1 MTANAPADASQEKHK
16 WDAYYG
22 ALKDEP
28 EPTGAVAALYRELAE
43 TMAAI
48 VPPQARV
55 LEAGCGS
62 AQTSLAL
69 ARLAQYDVS
78 LLDFSDDALAYARR
92 VFERAG
98 VQARFEV
105 GDVLSGQGTPEHDL
119 VFNSGVLEHYSFDDQ
134 VSFLRGM
141 ARRSRR
147 YVFVLVPNRACYWYW
162 IWRVQTAASGQ
173 WPFGYEKPASSYR
186 AAMEAANLSYLGRVY
201 LGATAVS
208 YFLGSIAGLDPAL
221 RERIIAVHRQE
232 VVPLAQRSYLVGFLA
247 SVQENDVAPPTFML
261 DAASTDEPQADWA
274 DRYVTLAADA
284 LAAHISAQQQVARLE
299 SETRELR
306 EKMKAAELELES
318 IRATAKTTGGAS
330 GALTRLRRILSGRF

>member
-1 MTANAPADASQEKHK
+1 MTQNGPTATDQEKHK

-22 ALKDEP
+22 ALKDEL
-28 EPTGAVAALYRELAE
+28 EPTGSVAALYRELAE
-43 TMAAI
+43 TMAA
-48 VPPQARV
+48 VVSSGSKV

-69 ARLAQYDVS
+69 ARLGRYDVS
-78 LLDFSDDALAYARR
+78 LLDFSDEALAYARR

-105 GDVLSGQGTPEHDL
+105 GDVLSGHDSAEHDL

-134 VSFLRGM
+134 VFFLRGM

-162 IWRVQTAASGQ
+162 IWRIQTAADGQ

-186 AAMEAANLSYLGRVY
+186 AAIEAAGLHDLGRVY
-201 LGATAVS
+201 LGASAVGH
-208 YFLGSIAGLDPAL
+208 FLGSIAGLEPAL
-221 RERIIAVHRQE
+221 RERIIAVHQHE

-247 SVQENDVAPPTFML
+247 SITADDVAPPTFAP
-261 DAASTDEPQADWA
+261 DPATAEPEADWA

-284 LAAHISAQQQVARLE
+284 LSAHIAAQQHVARLDKE
-299 SETRELR
+299 VSELR
-306 EKMKAAELELES
+306 AKVRAAELELEY
-318 IRATAKTTGGAS
+318 IRGAAKAEDGAGGAVS
-330 GALTRLRRILSGRF
+330 RLRRILSGRA